1 MPPEQLNYSAVGAI
15 GKKPII
21 GILGGIGSGKSTV
34 AAEFAKLGCKVID
47 ADKIAH
53 ELLLYKTA
61 VKEKVVGLFGQ
72 AILNS
77 AGKIDREKLA
87 EVVFADTPSRCSMP
101 DARYSSRINPP
112 TAGLNQNPALLGQ
125 ESRTENQE
133 SRTENQES
141 RTENQE
147 SRIENRVSR
156 IEMLNEIIHP
166 LVLQRAEELIEQ
178 YNRQN
183 QVKAI
188 VLDMPLLVEVGW
200 DQRCDK
206 LIFVDCEQ
214 KLRLDRAKKLGF
226 DKNQVEIRENFQISL
241 DNKANLADNT
251 IENNSDFSVLAKQV
265 VNIFSY
271 IMYNG

>member
-1 MPPEQLNYSAVGAI
+1 MGAA

-53 ELLLYKTA
+53 ELLDEPS
-61 VKEKVVGLFGQ
+61 VKEKVVGLFGRS
-72 AILNS
+72 ILNPE
-77 AGKIDREKLA
+77 GKIDRGKLA
-87 EVVFADTPSRCSMP
+87 EVVFADADKLSL
-101 DARYSSRINPP
+101 I
-112 TAGLNQNPALLGQ
+112 
-125 ESRTENQE
+125 
-133 SRTENQES
+133 
-141 RTENQE
+141 
-147 SRIENRVSR
+147 
-156 IEMLNEIIHP
+156 NEILHP
-166 LVLQRAEELIEQ
+166 LVLQRARELIKQ
-178 YNRQN
+178 YDCQN

-200 DQRCDK
+200 DKRCDK

-226 DKNQVEIRENFQISL
+226 DKNQVKIRENFQISL